1 MQKVNQMSVKKISF
15 SWVGPLKKPWYSDIP
30 NLTKKADVIAEMN
43 TGILTAIQKLNAG
56 LRTSDY
62 TVNILDYQHKTF
74 NDRDEGDF
82 SKDVDILYSLI
93 GTNWLTE
100 ETVGA
105 NLTVPA
111 ATKKTQNKK

>member
-1 MQKVNQMSVKKISF
+1 MSVKKISF

-62 TVNILDYQHKTF
+62 TVNILDYEHKIF

-93 GTNWLTE
+93 GTNWLTD